1 MQFKYLPGLNSL
13 RFFAA
18 FFVVIS
24 HANISLHKLGIY
36 TLSNLAF
43 LNRGGDA
50 VDFFF
55 SLSGFLITYLLIGE
69 IHKTRTV
76 SIRQFYLRRV
86 FRIWP
91 LYFLIVAIGFFLL
104 GYVYPKMYHQPF
116 FGFTIPE
123 GLLMFILFVPNYAA
137 KNFTVGLLNPLW
149 SIGVEEQF
157 YLFWAPMVKI
167 FRNYLKAMIV
177 FFLFVSTGF
186 YVLIYNQFIKVPNNW
201 EMFLLTQKFYAMAIG
216 AAFGYLLYH
225 HFDWYNKSF
234 LATKPVQ
241 IVVLAIIVG
250 HYIIGFPFSEML
262 AFKIL
267 LAVLYSLL
275 ILNVSA
281 VTNKLINIEVPSL
294 SYLGVISYGIYM
306 YHMLV
311 DYVLRML
318 VPRLQGLQI
327 PSVIIIIAYY
337 LLLLTGAIIVAGIS
351 YKYFEKYFLQIKDRL
366 HAQTKIVAV

>member
-1 MQFKYLPGLNSL
+1 
-13 RFFAA
+13 
-18 FFVVIS
+18 
-24 HANISLHKLGIY
+24 
-36 TLSNLAF
+36 
-43 LNRGGDA
+43 
-50 VDFFF
+50 
-55 SLSGFLITYLLIGE
+55 
-69 IHKTRTV
+69 
-76 SIRQFYLRRV
+76 
-86 FRIWP
+86 
-91 LYFLIVAIGFFLL
+91 
-104 GYVYPKMYHQPF
+104 
-116 FGFTIPE
+116 
-123 GLLMFILFVPNYAA
+123 
-137 KNFTVGLLNPLW
+137 
-149 SIGVEEQF
+149 
-157 YLFWAPMVKI
+157 
-167 FRNYLKAMIV
+167 
-177 FFLFVSTGF
+177 
-186 YVLIYNQFIKVPNNW
+186 
-201 EMFLLTQKFYAMAIG
+201 MAIG

-225 HFDWYNKSF
+225 NFEWYNKSF
-234 LATKPVQ
+234 LASKPVQ